1 VGAYF
6 SSQSSTLPAAAA
18 TGRFEL
24 RANALVE
31 RLDYDAGT
39 GRVSGVRVI
48 DTQTGARE
56 TLTARVVFLCA
67 SAIASAQIMLNSR
80 STTFP
85 DGLANDSGALGRH
98 LMDHCFQAG
107 ALGVMP
113 GFEQYTT
120 YGARPNGIYVPRFR
134 NLGAGDDLPFVRG
147 YGYQGGAQRLSW
159 QAMAGRV
166 PGFGAA
172 WKQALSEPG
181 PWVMS
186 LGGFG
191 ECLPAAGNRMV
202 LDERAVDRFGVPQIR
217 FEFRWGDNERRMRAD
232 MAREARSMLEAAGAV
247 DIREYDNDAP
257 GGLAIH
263 EMGTA
268 RMGRDP
274 ATSVLNGRNQAHA
287 VANLFVTDGACM
299 TSSSCVNPSV
309 TYMALTARAAEYAAA
324 LVRDGAL

>member
-1 VGAYF
+1 
-6 SSQSSTLPAAAA
+6 L
-18 TGRFEL
+18 
-24 RANALVE
+24 
-31 RLDYDAGT
+31 
-39 GRVSGVRVI
+39 
-48 DTQTGARE
+48 
-56 TLTARVVFLCA
+56 
-67 SAIASAQIMLNSR
+67 LNSR

-85 DGLANDSGALGRH
+85 DGLANHSGALGRH

-134 NLGAGDDLPFVRG
+134 NLGTGDDLPFVRG